1 MGDILLYMDDLRS
14 LCAATALCRIC
25 HEGEFESSKSL
36 ESPCACS
43 GTVKV
48 CFGIHPYSVL
58 IAFFFFLFLFPT
70 EFGDDY
76 FLIRFPF
83 TSFNPVCS
91 QRLRTE
97 MV

>member
-14 LCAATALCRIC
+14 LSAATALCRIC

-58 IAFFFFLFLFPT
+58 IAFFFFNFFFLQSLGMIIF
-70 EFGDDY
+70 
-76 FLIRFPF
+76 
-83 TSFNPVCS
+83 
-91 QRLRTE
+91 
-97 MV
+97 